1 LILSRIGCKE
11 QVLPEVRISVNI
23 SFHFASFTPIHRSRT
38 EPGVT
43 ERVFRLPGKWLMER
57 NPQILFKGVKLSNRK
72 YPKPRR

>member
-11 QVLPEVRISVNI
+11 QILPEVRISVNI

-43 ERVFRLPGKWLMER
+43 ERVYRLPD
-57 NPQILFKGVKLSNRK
+57 Q
-72 YPKPRR
+72 